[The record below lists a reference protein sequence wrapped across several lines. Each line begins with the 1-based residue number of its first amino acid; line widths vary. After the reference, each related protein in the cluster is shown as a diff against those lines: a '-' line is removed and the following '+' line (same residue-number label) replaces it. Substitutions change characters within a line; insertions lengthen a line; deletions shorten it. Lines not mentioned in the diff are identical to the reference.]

1 MDFWAGRY
9 WRMSENFSGDLRLSQ
24 YTYPDDPR
32 RVSYN
37 RTELT
42 AHAGLSQPAVS
53 RGYLFAQYQGGR
65 LFAGYAEGNAW
76 AVEISGRHPL
86 NERFSISAGFGHY
99 GLDEIYHD
107 SYNYWNVTLT
117 ATFKPFELQLAY
129 LGVDESAKEHFA
141 DDSVGDRVAL
151 TALWRF
157 SSDQLAAREPGRGP
171 GGTHGQQVSERLAA
185 VALKSVEIP
194 SPAGTWSRSR
204 MPPNA
209 SCSSAS
215 PRSRDQAAFRTLY
228 GNYYQRLSRLLARMS
243 VRREDI
249 EEVINDTFWVVWT
262 KAGEFRGAS
271 QLSTWI
277 IGIAYRRALN
287 ALRRAKIRPVSDE
300 PFDEDSVSVASTD
313 EAETDSQ
320 WLALGLSRL
329 PVEQRMALELT
340 YTLGHSCEEVA
351 AILDCP
357 VNTVKTRLFRARE
370 TLKQVLPALAGMSG
384 ENS

>member
-1 MDFWAGRY
+1 
-9 WRMSENFSGDLRLSQ
+9 
-24 YTYPDDPR
+24 
-32 RVSYN
+32 
-37 RTELT
+37 
-42 AHAGLSQPAVS
+42 
-53 RGYLFAQYQGGR
+53 
-65 LFAGYAEGNAW
+65 
-76 AVEISGRHPL
+76 
-86 NERFSISAGFGHY
+86 
-99 GLDEIYHD
+99 
-107 SYNYWNVTLT
+107 
-117 ATFKPFELQLAY
+117 
-129 LGVDESAKEHFA
+129 
-141 DDSVGDRVAL
+141 
-151 TALWRF
+151 
-157 SSDQLAAREPGRGP
+157 
-171 GGTHGQQVSERLAA
+171 
-185 VALKSVEIP
+185 
-194 SPAGTWSRSR
+194 
-204 MPPNA
+204 
-209 SCSSAS
+209 
-215 PRSRDQAAFRTLY
+215 
-228 GNYYQRLSRLLARMS
+228 MS

-300 PFDEDSVSVASTD
+300 PFDEDSISVASTD
-313 EAETDSQ
+313 AAETDGQ
-320 WLALGLSRL
+320 WLALGLARL